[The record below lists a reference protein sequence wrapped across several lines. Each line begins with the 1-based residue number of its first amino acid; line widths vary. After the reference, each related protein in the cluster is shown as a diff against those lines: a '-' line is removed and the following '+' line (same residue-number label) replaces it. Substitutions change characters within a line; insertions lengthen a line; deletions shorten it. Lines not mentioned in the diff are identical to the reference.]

1 MTVLVVLLSVLA
13 LCFVL
18 MVGWLWRVRGRPITN
33 VDHQAAA
40 IDRRITHLARRGRR
54 ELMSAERQD
63 DRPDQGQPRD

>member
-40 IDRRITHLARRGRR
+40 IDRRITHLARR
-54 ELMSAERQD
+54 EPMSAERQD
-63 DRPDQGQPRD
+63 DPPDQGQPRD